1 MTPVNRRRSLK
12 SSRNIPPPPPPPL
25 SPSSHQSQANP
36 INSTLENQFVKK
48 NPADPARPL
57 LQCTHTQLTGGDVYP
72 NINVGNMTIS
82 VLLGEKRVHTGVRY
96 IPAQRKDCQKPTGM
110 VTVHSRLVKVR
121 RVKRLRVSSHVSVEH
136 VAVVQ
141 SVRLP
146 RLLVLGKVPA
156 SSQFGFQSLEV
167 DNQIHGVTSSQ
178 KCMHDAPSARRHD
191 GS

>member
-1 MTPVNRRRSLK
+1 
-12 SSRNIPPPPPPPL
+12 
-25 SPSSHQSQANP
+25 
-36 INSTLENQFVKK
+36 
-48 NPADPARPL
+48 
-57 LQCTHTQLTGGDVYP
+57 
-72 NINVGNMTIS
+72 MTIS
-82 VLLGEKRVHTGVRY
+82 VLLGGKRVHTGVRY
-96 IPAQRKDCQKPTGM
+96 IPAQRKDCQKLTGT

-121 RVKRLRVSSHVSVEH
+121 RVKRLRVSSYVSVEH

-167 DNQIHGVTSSQ
+167 DNQIHGVASSQ
-178 KCMHDAPSARRHD
+178 NCMRDAPSARPRG